1 VLPLLLP
8 LPLVL
13 AANWQVRPPRGQGA
27 AARVGRALGS
37 ASWAGLGVA
46 IALTGLLGLESFLT
60 PPQFHSR
67 AYGAA
72 ILLGSLAAGAILIPA
87 VRRAVARLLP
97 IDPGSALDATALIL
111 IAILLGFQ
119 LGSQLGS
126 DVLADQARF
135 GPALRPLDLIVQEI
149 PFLLAA
155 FLGVGLFIRR
165 SPGQAMERLGL
176 VRPALWQIGLALA
189 AAGLFVAF
197 SSGVDALSQAL
208 TPDIARK
215 VNTANQ
221 RLFGQLAD
229 PVGIATIALSA
240 GICEEIFFRGAL
252 QPRVGLVLTSIT
264 FAAVHTQYGLSLDVM
279 AVFVLSLGLGA
290 LRRIANTTTAIV
302 CHVVYN
308 TLVGIGLDQRWLVPA
323 AAVETGLILLTATIF
338 FTTRV
343 GGSRLAK

>member
-1 VLPLLLP
+1 M
-8 LPLVL
+8 
-13 AANWQVRPPRGQGA
+13 
-27 AARVGRALGS
+27 GRALGS
-37 ASWAGLGVA
+37 ASWAGLGVVV
-46 IALTGLLGLESFLT
+46 ALTGFLGLVSLLA
-60 PPQFHSR
+60 PPQFHSP

-72 ILLGSLAAGAILIPA
+72 LLLGSLAAGAILVPA
-87 VRRAVARLLP
+87 VRRAVSRLVP
-97 IDPGSALDATALIL
+97 IDPGSALDATALVL

-119 LGSQLGS
+119 LGNQLGS
-126 DVLADQARF
+126 DVLADQAHF

-155 FLGVGLFIRR
+155 FLGVGVFIRR
-165 SPGQAMERLGL
+165 DPGQAMERLGL
-176 VRPALWQIGLALA
+176 VRPSLWQIGLALA

-221 RLFGQLAD
+221 RLFGQLGD

-252 QPRVGLVLTSIT
+252 QPRVGLFLTSIT

-290 LRRIANTTTAIV
+290 LRRIANTTTTIV

-308 TLVGIGLDQRWLVPA
+308 ALVGIGLDQSWLVPA
-323 AAVETGLILLTATIF
+323 VAVETGLIILTATIF

-343 GGSRLAK
+343 GGPRLAK

>member
-13 AANWQVRPPRGQGA
+13 AANWQVRPPRSQGP

-37 ASWAGLGVA
+37 ASWAGLGVVV
-46 IALTGLLGLESFLT
+46 ALTGFLGLVSLLA
-60 PPQFHSR
+60 PPQFHSP

-72 ILLGSLAAGAILIPA
+72 LLLGSLAAGAILVPA
-87 VRRAVARLLP
+87 VRRAVSRLVP
-97 IDPGSALDATALIL
+97 IDPGSALDATALVL

-119 LGSQLGS
+119 LGNQLGS
-126 DVLADQARF
+126 DVLADQAHF

-155 FLGVGLFIRR
+155 FLGVGVFIRR
-165 SPGQAMERLGL
+165 DPGQAMERLGL

-221 RLFGQLAD
+221 RLFGQLGD

-290 LRRIANTTTAIV
+290 LRRIANTTTTIV

-308 TLVGIGLDQRWLVPA
+308 ALVGIGLDQSWLVPA
-323 AAVETGLILLTATIF
+323 VAVETGLIILTATIF

-343 GGSRLAK
+343 GGPRLAK